1 MRKYSLLHLLSDE
14 HFQFSAI
21 PFQLSV
27 FRSSFPLSA
36 FRSSFPFHQF
46 PLARA
51 KGSVSY
57 RISVWWFTSMGT
69 QYCWI
74 GETYMYTRYM
84 CYRVHD
90 SGGRN
95 LGRGVGN
102 PRATPPPPPLL
113 NETVQKGRSNAHMT
127 CTVGSGSFNGMQYS
141 DKKMAIS
148 IIIMPVFLSQML
160 PPRT

>member
-1 MRKYSLLHLLSDE
+1 
-14 HFQFSAI
+14 
-21 PFQLSV
+21 
-27 FRSSFPLSA
+27 
-36 FRSSFPFHQF
+36 
-46 PLARA
+46 
-51 KGSVSY
+51 
-57 RISVWWFTSMGT
+57 MGT

-84 CYRVHD
+84 YYRVRD
-90 SGGRN
+90 SGGGN

-102 PRATPPPPPLL
+102 PRDTPLL